1 MRNYTLRLVT
11 APVQYDAWDAHY
23 SFLDDIPG
31 ASLVENPASPEII
44 FDVDAQDPTKA
55 NLFALGLASLL
66 DLTVTGISVLD
77 ERPASPGPHQVPAL
91 ERVHEWA
98 GQAPQKTALAP

>member
-1 MRNYTLRLVT
+1 MRNYTLRLIT
-11 APVQYDAWDAHY
+11 APVQHDAWEAHY

-44 FDVDAQDPTKA
+44 FDIDAQDPTKA
-55 NLFALGLASLL
+55 NLFALGLANLL
-66 DLTVTGISVLD
+66 DLTITGISMLD
-77 ERPASPGPHQVPAL
+77 ERPSSPDARQVPAL

-98 GQAPQKTALAP
+98 GQAPQKTTLAP